1 MGTVSDEHIEDAL
14 AYLQDYNA
22 AKARAAA
29 EYLDDLTK
37 VVLAKLM
44 DASDEKS
51 AAAKD
56 MWARTQPQYAQHLEQ
71 VRDAR
76 ERDYMHRQRLS
87 ASSAI
92 IEVWRT
98 QSASNRT
105 MERVR

>member
-1 MGTVSDEHIEDAL
+1 MSVVSDKNIEDAL
-14 AYLQDYNA
+14 AYLQDYVA
-22 AKARAAA
+22 AKSRAAA
-29 EYLDDLTK
+29 EYLDDMTK

-44 DASDEKS
+44 DECEEKS

-56 MWARTQPQYAQHLEQ
+56 IWARSQPAYAEHLEQ

-76 ERDYMHRQRLS
+76 ERDYKHRQRLS

-98 QSASNRT
+98 QQASNRT
-105 MERVR
+105 MERIR